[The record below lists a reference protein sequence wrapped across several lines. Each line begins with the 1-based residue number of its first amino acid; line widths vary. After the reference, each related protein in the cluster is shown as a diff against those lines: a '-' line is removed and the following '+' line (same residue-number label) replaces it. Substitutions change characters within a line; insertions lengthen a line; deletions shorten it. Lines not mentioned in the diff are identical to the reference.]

1 MRVPLEIMM
10 EQGINADGSEPIGWL
25 AGIYTLGL
33 FILMGLLLWSFVRT
47 MRRAQQPWL
56 GGSATD
62 PGQSNG
68 VNRNFPNVPP
78 VAAASDVASTPTTA
92 DQG

>member
-1 MRVPLEIMM
+1 MRIPLEVMM

-33 FILMGLLLWSFVRT
+33 FILVGLLLWSFVRM

-56 GGSATD
+56 GDSATD
-62 PGQSNG
+62 REQSSG
-68 VNRNFPNVPP
+68 ADQSFPDVPP
-78 VAAASDVASTPTTA
+78 TGLANSVTSSPSAAD
-92 DQG
+92 

>member
-1 MRVPLEIMM
+1 M

-33 FILMGLLLWSFVRT
+33 FILVGLLLWSFVRT

-56 GGSATD
+56 GDSATD
-62 PGQSNG
+62 REQSSG
-68 VNRNFPNVPP
+68 ADQSFPDVPP
-78 VAAASDVASTPTTA
+78 TGPAHGVTSIPSAAD
-92 DQG
+92 

>member
-1 MRVPLEIMM
+1 MRIPLEIMM

-33 FILMGLLLWSFVRT
+33 FILVGLLLWSFVRT

-56 GGSATD
+56 GESATV
-62 PGQSNG
+62 PGQTS
-68 VNRNFPNVPP
+68 
-78 VAAASDVASTPTTA
+78 

>member
-1 MRVPLEIMM
+1 MRIPLEIMM

-33 FILMGLLLWSFVRT
+33 FMLVGLLLWSFVRT

-56 GGSATD
+56 GDSATV
-62 PGQSNG
+62 PGQTVDQDRCHGS
-68 VNRNFPNVPP
+68 RRR
-78 VAAASDVASTPTTA
+78 AAEPHAAI
-92 DQG
+92 G